1 MNDKREE
8 LECGDCA
15 FFRNGAEYDFCALTM
30 ERVECYETAC
40 ADFEDME

>member
-8 LECGDCA
+8 RECGDCA
-15 FFRNGAEYDFCALTM
+15 FFRNGAECNSCALTM

>member
-8 LECGDCA
+8 RECGDCE
-15 FFRNGAEYDFCALTM
+15 FFRNGVGYDFCALTM
-30 ERVECYETAC
+30 EMVECYETAC